1 MDLIQSIQSDLIE
14 QTNPVGPI
22 LLKMRLLAA
31 RLGSDVMEQWVHHES
46 TGYPQDTDVP
56 DYRKL
61 PVRYTGTYS
70 APGYIGRNEIPL
82 YVVQKFAGEHW
93 TRYEFRQSIVEVDDL
108 IRAHRERNAGI
119 EVEAS
124 NLALLLGRKLYEGM
138 ECIGAT
144 GTISPTSVI
153 SLQHAVRDRA
163 LALMVELER
172 LPDAE
177 NILSGGVESGN
188 KNSSDDRGSINQ
200 TISTVITGHNVRVS
214 GIGPSQKVT
223 FDLNRLDEGRLLKAI
238 VDAGVPEKNARE
250 FVDIVSEEGLEN
262 AKIPFKKRTQ
272 EWIENNISP
281 VATQVFTKSLT
292 DILTHLLRNP

>member
-1 MDLIQSIQSDLIE
+1 MDLIQSIQNDLIE
-14 QTNPVGPI
+14 QTTPVGPI

-31 RLGSDVMEQWVHHES
+31 RLGSGLMEQWVHHES
-46 TGYPQDTDVP
+46 TGYPQHTDVP

-61 PVRYTGTYS
+61 PIRYTGTYS
-70 APGYIGRNEIPL
+70 APGYICRNEIPL
-82 YVVQKFAGEHW
+82 HFVQQFGGERW
-93 TRYEFRQSIVEVDDL
+93 IRYEFRESIVEADDL

-119 EVEAS
+119 EVEAA
-124 NLALLLGRKLYEGM
+124 NLALLLGCKVYGGM

-188 KNSSDDRGSINQ
+188 RKSSGDREAINQ
-200 TISTVITGHNVRVS
+200 TISTIITGHNVSVF
-214 GIGPSQKVT
+214 GIGPSQEVT
-223 FDLNRLDEGRLLKAI
+223 FDLNRLDEGRLLKAM

-262 AKIPFKKRTQ
+262 AKVPFKKRTQ

-281 VATQVFTKSLT
+281 VAKQVFTKSIT
-292 DILTHLLRNP
+292 DILTDLFRNP